1 MYINHFLFLFW
12 PSFTSTT
19 LPQYSSTFLFFLFG
33 PHSYLHCINMSIK
46 FNNDNTLF
54 CEKKVKNITKLFFKA
69 KKKREEEDDEGM
81 NLTQLFD

>member
-1 MYINHFLFLFW
+1 
-12 PSFTSTT
+12 
-19 LPQYSSTFLFFLFG
+19 
-33 PHSYLHCINMSIK
+33 MSIK